1 MHIRASI
8 ALFAI
13 AAFFCSGS
21 WAQSYPS
28 KPVRIVVP
36 FSAGGGTDIFARLI
50 GRKLGDNL
58 GQPFVVDNRAGG
70 SGIIGLGIVA
80 RAEPDGYTLL
90 MGTNG
95 TQASNPA
102 VYSKLPYDTLK
113 DFASISLIADSPF
126 ILLVNPS
133 LPVTS
138 VKDLI
143 EYAKARPGQLSYGSS
158 GVGQSSHLGFELF
171 NRLAGI
177 TAIHVPFKGLPPATA
192 ETMAGNLTMTWD
204 TITASAPHIRAKKL
218 RALGIGS
225 AQRSPLL
232 PEIPTI
238 SEAGIPGFQLSSWY
252 AMFAPAGTPAEI
264 VRLLQREIVKV
275 LADPEVRERFAGLG
289 AEAIG
294 STPEELTAAIKR
306 DLALWQKIAR
316 EANVKIE

>member
-1 MHIRASI
+1 MHIRLSI

-13 AAFFCSGS
+13 AALFGSGS

-50 GRKLGDNL
+50 GQKLADSL

-80 RAEPDGYTLL
+80 RAAPDGYTLL

-102 VYSKLPYDTLK
+102 VYSNLPYDTLK

-143 EYAKARPGQLSYGSS
+143 DYAKARPGQLSYGSS

-171 NRLAGI
+171 NRLTGI
-177 TAIHVPFKGLPPATA
+177 KAIHVPFKGLPPATA

-225 AQRSPLL
+225 TQRSALL
-232 PEIPTI
+232 SDIPTI
-238 SEAGIPGFQLSSWY
+238 SESGIPGFQLSSWY
-252 AMFAPAGTPAEI
+252 AMFAPAGTPPEI
-264 VRLLQREIVKV
+264 VRLLHRGIVKA
-275 LADPEVRERFAGLG
+275 LKDPEVRERFAALG

-294 STPEELTAAIKR
+294 STPEELTATIKS
-306 DLALWQKIAR
+306 DLAKWQKIAR
-316 EANVKIE
+316 EANVKLE

>member
-1 MHIRASI
+1 MHARISI
-8 ALFAI
+8 ALFAV
-13 AAFFCSGS
+13 AAFFGSAS

-50 GRKLGDNL
+50 GRKLQDNL
-58 GQPFVVDNRAGG
+58 GQPFVIDNRAGG

-80 RAEPDGYTLL
+80 RASPDGYTLL

-102 VYSKLPYDTLK
+102 VYSNLPYDTLK

-126 ILLVNPS
+126 ILLVSPS
-133 LPVTS
+133 LPVAS

-171 NRLAGI
+171 NRLTGI
-177 TAIHVPFKGLPPATA
+177 KAIHVPFKGLPPATA

-232 PEIPTI
+232 LEVPTI
-238 SEAGIPGFQLSSWY
+238 SESGIPGFQLSSWY
-252 AMFAPAGTPAEI
+252 AMLAPAGTPPEI

-275 LADPEVRERFAGLG
+275 LEDPEVRERFAALG
-289 AEAIG
+289 AEVIG
-294 STPEELTAAIKR
+294 STPEQLTATIKR
-306 DLALWQKIAR
+306 DLAVWQKIAR
-316 EANVKIE
+316 EANVKLE